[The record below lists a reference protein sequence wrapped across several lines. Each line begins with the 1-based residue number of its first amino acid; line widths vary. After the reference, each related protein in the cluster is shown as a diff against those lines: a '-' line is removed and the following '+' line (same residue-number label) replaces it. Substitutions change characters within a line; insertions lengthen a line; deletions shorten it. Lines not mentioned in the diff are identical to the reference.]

1 MPEVGRTRSR
11 IRASNHTGY
20 ARNKE
25 RELSEKTTSKS
36 QKTRRKQDVKRTDT
50 RGTATENAILLK
62 IPQAEYDVIRPHLE
76 FVKVESQQ
84 SLHRPGQRLEYGYFP
99 NQGMVSIVIEISDGR
114 TLEVGVVTR
123 RGFAGESLA
132 FGQTTSPYHMICQPP
147 GDGFRV
153 KAEVLRDILRVS
165 PDLQSRLSRYV
176 RFQFLRVS
184 QIAACNRFHE
194 IEQRLA
200 RWLLMSQDRIG
211 SEVLPFTHE
220 FLASMLGTGRAIVSI
235 AAAILQKAG
244 LIQYRHGT
252 VKILNRERLEDAAC
266 ECYRVIKQFE
276 AEIEPNAG

>member
-1 MPEVGRTRSR
+1 MQE
-11 IRASNHTGY
+11 
-20 ARNKE
+20 KE
-25 RELSEKTTSKS
+25 RELGDKTRSKS
-36 QKTRRKQDVKRTDT
+36 QKTRRKQDLKRTDT
-50 RGTATENAILLK
+50 HGTAIENAILLN
-62 IPQAEYDVIRPHLE
+62 IPQAEYGVIRPHLE
-76 FVKVESQQ
+76 FVKVGAQQ
-84 SLHRPGQRLEYGYFP
+84 SLHKPGQRLEYGYFP
-99 NQGMVSIVIEISDGR
+99 NQGMVSIVIEIRDGR

-153 KAEVLRDILRVS
+153 KAEVLSDILRVS
-165 PDLQSRLSRYV
+165 PDLQSRLRRYV

-235 AAAILQKAG
+235 AASVLQKAG
-244 LIQYRHGT
+244 LIQYRRGT
-252 VKILNRERLEDAAC
+252 VKILDRASLEDAAC

-276 AEIEPNAG
+276 AEIELDGDRPDPR